1 MELKIKCPCG
11 VKYALDVT
19 AQTVA
24 NPIQFVCQYCG
35 VDSSAAVNEIIR
47 QQFKVSVLAPTERL
61 PTIPVATAAVA
72 SVITTAAPQPAVVA
86 GRPTSTVS
94 PAAATPPAA
103 PQVARPPGPP

>member
-1 MELKIKCPCG
+1 MELKIKCQCG

-35 VDSSAAVNEIIR
+35 VDSSATVNEIIR

-61 PTIPVATAAVA
+61 PSIPLAPAAVA
-72 SVITTAAPQPAVVA
+72 PTITSTAGQSAREDT
-86 GRPTSTVS
+86 RPTGHTKLTHYWV
-94 PAAATPPAA
+94 
-103 PQVARPPGPP
+103 